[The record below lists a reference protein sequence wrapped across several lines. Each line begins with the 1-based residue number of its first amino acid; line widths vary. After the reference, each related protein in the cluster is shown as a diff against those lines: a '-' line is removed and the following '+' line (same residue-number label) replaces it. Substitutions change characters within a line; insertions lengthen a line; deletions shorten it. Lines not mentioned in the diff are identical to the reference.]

1 MGKNTPDMFSASKNM
16 KSRKHKI
23 IPPHFRFWHPPLKK
37 LSSRLRICGKKIP
50 QNFKLMYLHEFLELG
65 AQILGD
71 FYLGCNS
78 SISGVFCDR
87 THLGRSREGV
97 PTALFFVSKMI

>member
-1 MGKNTPDMFSASKNM
+1 
-16 KSRKHKI
+16 
-23 IPPHFRFWHPPLKK
+23 
-37 LSSRLRICGKKIP
+37 
-50 QNFKLMYLHEFLELG
+50 MYLHEFLELG

-87 THLGRSREGV
+87 THLRGSRERV
-97 PTALFFVSKMI
+97 PTAVFIVSKIVLKFFYYSIEMVVGIRPEMLRKYKRHRK